1 MLITKMQW
9 QGYGFFSL
17 ELTEPSRFEAYEH
30 FIVQASNP
38 CVYWLSGS
46 GLCPNITRANE
57 AETVRFRA
65 GELTGENVGC
75 SMPEVVRCRARR
87 RGWGCYDAPGC
98 SMLTV
103 LGAPRFLGAGD
114 GASDL
119 RPQARD
125 GHPYKGSSCYR
136 GAQAA
141 TGGGVVPFGAFG
153 SLSGA
158 LPRGLP
164 RIAFTGW
171 RGSGSVDWS

>member
-65 GELTGENVGC
+65 GELTGENVEGD
-75 SMPEVVRCRARR
+75 VRCLRLFDVGRE
-87 RGWGCYDAPGC
+87 GE
-98 SMLTV
+98 
-103 LGAPRFLGAGD
+103 D
-114 GASDL
+114 GVATM
-119 RPQARD
+119 PQ
-125 GHPYKGSSCYR
+125 
-136 GAQAA
+136 
-141 TGGGVVPFGAFG
+141 GV
-153 SLSGA
+153 
-158 LPRGLP
+158 RC
-164 RIAFTGW
+164 
-171 RGSGSVDWS
+171 